1 MTSSRLPEPW
11 DWKRSNLE
19 TTLTVPAESAAGA
32 PAVLSGQLVT
42 VRVPATSANLGPGYD
57 SLGLAL
63 SLYDTLTVETLAG
76 GHLEFEL
83 SGEGAQSLPRDA
95 THLVI
100 RAITEALH
108 RLGFRHDGLRITADN
123 VNPHGRGL
131 GSSASAVVAAV
142 TAANALVPA
151 GARRGKDWILQLTS
165 EMEGHPDNVAP
176 AIFGGLALSWQDSDR
191 YSSTCATV
199 VDTVVPVVAVPDYEL
214 STDAARAL
222 LPASVGHHAAAM
234 NSGRAALLIHA
245 LTNDP
250 GLLLPGT
257 ADYLHQSYR
266 AQAMRPSAELIAAL
280 RRAGHAA
287 VVSGAGP
294 TVLVLANGAAEADVV
309 VGRIEA
315 HTAANTPDVGW
326 RVMKLA
332 VDVEGAK
339 VEEHR
344 R

>member
-1 MTSSRLPEPW
+1 M
-11 DWKRSNLE
+11 E
-19 TTLTVPAESAAGA
+19 TTLKVPADSAAA
-32 PAVLSGQLVT
+32 WPAVPAGQLVT

-63 SLYDTLTVETLAG
+63 SLHDTLTVETLAG
-76 GHLEFEL
+76 GELEFDL
-83 SGEGAQSLPRDA
+83 SGEGAASLPRDA
-95 THLVI
+95 SHLVVK
-100 RAITEALH
+100 AITEALH

-142 TAANALVPA
+142 TAANALVPDA
-151 GARRGKDWILQLTS
+151 VRRGKDWILQLTS

-176 AIFGGLALSWQDSDR
+176 AIFGGLALSWQDSDQYR
-191 YSSTCATV
+191 STTAAV
-199 VDTVVPVVAVPDYEL
+199 VDSVIPVVAVPDFEL
-214 STDAARAL
+214 STEAARAL
-222 LPASVGHHAAAM
+222 LPVSVGHHAAAM

-245 LTNDP
+245 LTSKP
-250 GLLLPGT
+250 EFLLPGT
-257 ADYLHQSYR
+257 EDYLHQSYR
-266 AQAMRPSAELIAAL
+266 AEAMRPSAELIAAL
-280 RRAGHAA
+280 RAAGHAA

-294 TVLVLANGAAEADVV
+294 TVLVLASGEEEAAAVLEFIAS
-309 VGRIEA
+309 
-315 HTAANTPDVGW
+315 HTAGKTPEVGW

-339 VEEHR
+339 VEVHR

>member
-1 MTSSRLPEPW
+1 MKTTSPTAVGLPVIE
-11 DWKRSNLE
+11 
-19 TTLTVPAESAAGA
+19 AG
-32 PAVLSGQLVT
+32 QRVT

-63 SLYDTLTVETLAG
+63 ALHDTLTVES
-76 GHLEFEL
+76 LETDELVFEL
-83 SGEGAQSLPRDA
+83 SGEGADTLPRDA
-95 THLVI
+95 SHLVV
-100 RAITEALH
+100 RAMEAAFG
-108 RLGFRHDGLRITADN
+108 RLGYKHGGLRITAQN

-142 TAANALVPA
+142 SAANALVPA
-151 GARRGKDWILQLTS
+151 AEQRGLDWILQLTS

-191 YSSTCATV
+191 YSSTRATV
-199 VDTVVPVVAVPDYEL
+199 AASVIPIVAVPDFEL
-214 STDAARAL
+214 STEAARAL

-245 LTNDP
+245 LTQKP
-250 GLLLPGT
+250 EFLLAGT
-257 ADYLHQSYR
+257 EDYLHQSYR
-266 AQAMRPSAELIAAL
+266 AEAMRPSAALIRAL
-280 RRAGHAA
+280 RGAGHAG

-294 TVLVLANGAAEADVV
+294 TVLVLANGEAEAADVL
-309 VGRIEA
+309 RFIESF
-315 HTAANTPDVGW
+315 TSANTPGIGW
-326 RVMKLA
+326 RVLKLA

-339 VEEHR
+339 VDMHR

>member
-1 MTSSRLPEPW
+1 V
-11 DWKRSNLE
+11 E
-19 TTLTVPAESAAGA
+19 TTITIPAESAAGA
-32 PAVLSGQLVT
+32 PAVPAGLLVT

-63 SLYDTLTVETLAG
+63 SLHDTLTVETLASG
-76 GHLEFEL
+76 ELEFEL
-83 SGEGAQSLPRDA
+83 SGEGAETLPRDA
-95 THLVI
+95 NHLVVK
-100 RAITEALH
+100 AITEALH
-108 RLGFRHDGLRITADN
+108 RLGFRHEGLRITAEN

-142 TAANALVPA
+142 TAANALVPEA
-151 GARRGKDWILQLTS
+151 SRRGKDWILQLTS

-176 AIFGGLALSWQDSDR
+176 AIFGGLALSWQDSDQ
-191 YSSTCATV
+191 YSSTCAAV
-199 VDTVVPVVAVPDYEL
+199 ASPVIPVVAVPDFEL
-214 STDAARAL
+214 STEAARAL

-245 LTNDP
+245 LTQDP
-250 GLLLPGT
+250 RFLLPGT
-257 ADYLHQSYR
+257 EDYLHQSYR

-294 TVLVLANGAAEADVV
+294 TVLVLANGEAEARSVV
-309 VGRIEA
+309 DFIGSFTE
-315 HTAANTPDVGW
+315 ANTPEVGW

-339 VEEHR
+339 VEVHR